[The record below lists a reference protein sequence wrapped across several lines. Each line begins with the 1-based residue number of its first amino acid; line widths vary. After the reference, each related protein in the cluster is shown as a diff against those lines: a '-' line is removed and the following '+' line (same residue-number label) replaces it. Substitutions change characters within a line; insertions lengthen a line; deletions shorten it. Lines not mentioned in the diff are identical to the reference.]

1 MAKIAPP
8 LDLRRKGL
16 APLRTRSEF
25 AGYVLR
31 FILLANAVLL
41 VMIAIGFAGYYW
53 IAGLGA
59 VDSLLNTAMIL
70 TGMGPVDPMTTDGA
84 KLFASGYALLS
95 GAVYPVLTAVV
106 LYPFVHRLLHRL
118 HLDTLDA
125 MDEEPGPR
133 P

>member
-1 MAKIAPP
+1 MVKIAPP
-8 LDLRRKGL
+8 LRRRSSLG
-16 APLRTRSEF
+16 PLRTRSEF

-41 VMIAIGFAGYYW
+41 VMIGIGFAGYHW
-53 IAGLGA
+53 IAGLDPI
-59 VDSLLNTAMIL
+59 DSLLNTAMIL
-70 TGMGPVDPMTTDGA
+70 TGMGPVNPMTTDAA

-125 MDEEPGPR
+125 LDDGP
-133 P
+133 